1 MAWELVLKRTPTD
14 EEWRILGRK
23 IMADEL
29 PANRQKYV
37 KYSVLDN
44 ITRNMV
50 QYYLKRGLRN
60 PKLRQASMKG
70 ILEEM
75 ARSSNVRFD
84 VEDKSKNP
92 RDE

>member
-1 MAWELVLKRTPTD
+1 MVWELVLKKTPTD
-14 EEWRILGRK
+14 DEWRILGRK

-29 PANRQKYV
+29 PANRTKYV
-37 KYSVLDN
+37 KYSVLDA
-44 ITRNMV
+44 ITKRMV
-50 QYYLKRGLRN
+50 QYYLRKGLNN
-60 PKLRQASMKG
+60 PKLRQQSMKG